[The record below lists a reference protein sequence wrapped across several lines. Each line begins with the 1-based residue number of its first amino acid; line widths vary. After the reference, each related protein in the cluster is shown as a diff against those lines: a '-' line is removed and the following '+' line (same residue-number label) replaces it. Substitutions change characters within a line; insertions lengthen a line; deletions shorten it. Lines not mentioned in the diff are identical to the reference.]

1 MTIEKRVDRVTF
13 KISGPDAT
21 HLLHDVLTPPVLEDG
36 EARWFALLAPQGKL
50 LAEGLIGWADGAHWL
65 DVPAAVTENFFKR
78 MKMYR
83 LRAKMD
89 IEMLAETHAVGW
101 SAEAPETG
109 IVHRDGRGEGLGYR
123 VIAALAD
130 AEDWAEGTG
139 QAKARIAAGI
149 AEMGPDF
156 ATEEVFPH
164 DIGMDHLGGVDFKK
178 GCYVGQEVVSR
189 MQHRGTARRRPVIV
203 SGIVAGARGD
213 AVVIGGKSVGTLG
226 GVVGGTS
233 VAIARIDKITD
244 GGAASVAGAP
254 VSLALPQW
262 ARYDFATPG
271 GDSED
276 D

>member
-65 DVPAAVTENFFKR
+65 DVSASVAENFFKR

-83 LRAKMD
+83 LRAKME

-101 SAEAPETG
+101 SAEAPDMG
-109 IVHRDGRGEGLGYR
+109 IVHRDGRAEGLGYR

-139 QAKARIAAGI
+139 QAKARVAAGI

-203 SGIVAGARGD
+203 SGISEGARGD
-213 AVVIGGKSVGTLG
+213 AVTIGEKSVGTLG
-226 GVVGGTS
+226 EVVGGKS
-233 VAIARIDKITD
+233 VAIARIDKIPH

>member
-244 GGAASVAGAP
+244 GGATSVAGAP

-262 ARYDFATPG
+262 ARYAFATPG

>member
-1 MTIEKRVDRVTF
+1 M
-13 KISGPDAT
+13 
-21 HLLHDVLTPPVLEDG
+21 
-36 EARWFALLAPQGKL
+36 
-50 LAEGLIGWADGAHWL
+50 
-65 DVPAAVTENFFKR
+65 
-78 MKMYR
+78 
-83 LRAKMD
+83 
-89 IEMLAETHAVGW
+89 
-101 SAEAPETG
+101 
-109 IVHRDGRGEGLGYR
+109 GR
-123 VIAALAD
+123 
-130 AEDWAEGTG
+130 GTG
-139 QAKARIAAGI
+139 QAKAHIAAGI

-244 GGAASVAGAP
+244 GGATSVAGAP

-262 ARYDFATPG
+262 ARYAFATPG

>member
-1 MTIEKRVDRVTF
+1 MTIEKRADRVAF

-36 EARWFALLAPQGKL
+36 TARWFALLAPQGKL

-65 DVPAAVTENFFKR
+65 DVPASVAENFFKR

-83 LRAKMD
+83 LRAKME
-89 IEMLAETHAVGW
+89 IEMLTETHAVGW
-101 SAEAPETG
+101 SAEAPGTG

-123 VIAALAD
+123 VIAPVG
-130 AEDWAEGTG
+130 ETEGWIEGNG

-156 ATEEVFPH
+156 DAEDGFPH

-203 SGIVAGARGD
+203 SGITAGTRGD
-213 AVVIGGKSVGTLG
+213 ALTFNGKSVGVIG
-226 GVVGGTS
+226 DVIAGS
-233 VAIARIDKITD
+233 AVAIARIDKITD
-244 GGAASVAGAP
+244 NEGASVAGAP

-262 ARYDFATPG
+262 ARYGFAAPG

>member
-83 LRAKMD
+83 LRAEMD

-101 SAEAPETG
+101 SADAPETG

>member
-1 MTIEKRVDRVTF
+1 MTIEKRADRVAF

-36 EARWFALLAPQGKL
+36 TARWFALLAPQGKL

-65 DVPAAVTENFFKR
+65 DVPATVAENFFKR
-78 MKMYR
+78 MRMYR
-83 LRAKMD
+83 LRAKME

-101 SAEAPETG
+101 SGEAPATG
-109 IVHRDGRGEGLGYR
+109 IVHRDGRGQGLGYR
-123 VIAALAD
+123 VIAPLGESD
-130 AEDWAEGTG
+130 GWIEGNE

-156 ATEEVFPH
+156 DAEDGFPH

-203 SGIVAGARGD
+203 SGIASGARGD
-213 AVVIGGKSVGTLG
+213 ALMIGGKSVGTIG
-226 GVVGGTS
+226 SVVDGTA
-233 VAIARIDKITD
+233 VAIARIDKIAD
-244 GGAASVAGAP
+244 GADASVKRAP

-262 ARYDFATPG
+262 ARYGFAAPG

>member
-101 SAEAPETG
+101 SADAPETG

-233 VAIARIDKITD
+233 VAIARIDKITH
-244 GGAASVAGAP
+244 GSAASVAGAP

>member
-1 MTIEKRVDRVTF
+1 MTIEKRADRVAF

-36 EARWFALLAPQGKL
+36 TARWFALLAPQGKL
-50 LAEGLIGWADGAHWL
+50 LAEGLIGWAGDAHWL
-65 DVPAAVTENFFKR
+65 DVPASVAENFFKR

-89 IEMLAETHAVGW
+89 IEVLAETHAVGW
-101 SAEAPETG
+101 SAEAPQIG
-109 IVHRDGRGEGLGYR
+109 IVHRDGRHEGLGYR
-123 VIAALAD
+123 VIAPLAESD
-130 AEDWAEGTG
+130 DWVEGTG
-139 QAKARIAAGI
+139 QAKARIGAGI

-156 ATEEVFPH
+156 PTEDAFPH

-203 SGIVAGARGD
+203 SDISAGERGD
-213 AVVIGGKSVGTLG
+213 AVMIGGKNVGTIG
-226 GVVGGTS
+226 SVVDGRAVS
-233 VAIARIDKITD
+233 IARIDKITD
-244 GGAASVAGAP
+244 GEGASVAGAP
-254 VSLALPQW
+254 VSLALPEW
-262 ARYDFATPG
+262 ARYGFAAPG